1 MKNQRIFNKSFLFLF
16 ISNFLVFIGF
26 EMLLPIL
33 PAYLLSMDASSIQ
46 VGLVTSLFTIGAVFI
61 RPFVGYYL
69 IDNQRKS
76 LAICASAALMIITI
90 LYPFLNIIWLIL
102 LLRLFHGAAWGV
114 STTANSTI
122 VVGLIPKTRLG
133 EGIGYF
139 SISTT
144 VGAIVAPSIGILIYD
159 SFSFNI
165 LIWSSVI
172 LSLLAVI
179 ALQFVYSPT
188 IVKRE
193 KKPFHFLDMIFEK
206 DVWFPALLTVITTLG
221 FGAII
226 TFLVLFGE
234 QREVDHIFLFFLL
247 NATVS
252 TLLRPFTG
260 KWYDKK
266 GPWSIIIMSAVL
278 GFFSLVI
285 LSYTTNDSQLI
296 IAAIL
301 FGAGYGTVMPCLQT
315 WTVQKVSEEK
325 RGAANATF
333 FSSFDVGVGVSA
345 FVLGILAKWISLE
358 MIFRFVSLSF
368 IVVAVLVYKDYINE
382 KIRHKKSI

>member
-1 MKNQRIFNKSFLFLF
+1 MKKQKIFNESFLFLF

-33 PAYLLSMDASSIQ
+33 PAYLLSIDASPVQ
-46 VGLVTSLFTIGAVFI
+46 VGLMTTLFTLGAVLI

-76 LAICASAALMIITI
+76 LAIVASIALMIITL
-90 LYPFLNIIWLIL
+90 LYPILNIIWLLL
-102 LLRLFHGAAWGV
+102 LLRLFHGVAWGV

-122 VVGLIPKTRLG
+122 VVDLIPKSRLG

-144 VGAIVAPSIGILIYD
+144 VGAIIAPSIGILIYD

-165 LIWSSVI
+165 LIWSSVV

-179 ALQFVYSPT
+179 VLSFVYSPT
-188 IVKRE
+188 PDKQERQ
-193 KKPFHFLDMIFEK
+193 PFKYIGAIFEK
-206 DVWFPALLTVITTLG
+206 DAWFPALLTVITTLG

-226 TFLVLFGE
+226 TFLVLFGK
-234 QREVDHIFLFFLL
+234 QKGLDHIFLFFLI

-266 GPWSIIIMSAVL
+266 GPWSIIIVSAIL
-278 GFFSLVI
+278 GFLSLVL
-285 LSYTTNDSQLI
+285 LSYTTNNLYLI

-325 RGAANATF
+325 SGAANATF
-333 FSSFDVGVGVSA
+333 LSSFDVGVGVSA
-345 FVLGILAKWISLE
+345 FILGILAEWISLE
-358 MIFRFVSLSF
+358 MIFRVISLSF
-368 IVVAVLVYKDYINE
+368 IFVAVLVYKDFSNE
-382 KIRHKKSI
+382 KKRSVNI

>member
-33 PAYLLSMDASSIQ
+33 PAYMLSMNASSIQ
-46 VGLVTSLFTIGAVFI
+46 VGLVTSLFTIGAVLI

-76 LAICASAALMIITI
+76 LAICASVALMIITI
-90 LYPFLNIIWLIL
+90 LYPFLNIIWLLL

-122 VVGLIPKTRLG
+122 VVDLIPKTRLG

-159 SFSFNI
+159 SFSFDI
-165 LIWSSVI
+165 LIWSSVV

-193 KKPFHFLDMIFEK
+193 KKPFRFLDMIFEK

-226 TFLVLFGE
+226 TFLVHFGK
-234 QREVDHIFLFFLL
+234 QKEVDHIFLFFLI
-247 NATVS
+247 NATVA

-301 FGAGYGTVMPCLQT
+301 FGAGYGTIMPCLQT

-345 FVLGILAKWISLE
+345 FVLGILAEWISLE
-358 MIFRFVSLSF
+358 IIFRFVSLSF

-382 KIRHKKSI
+382 KIRHK

>member
-33 PAYLLSMDASSIQ
+33 PAYLLSMNASSIQ
-46 VGLVTSLFTIGAVFI
+46 VGLVTSLFTIGAVLI

-76 LAICASAALMIITI
+76 LAISASAALVIITM
-90 LYPFLNIIWLIL
+90 LYPFLNIIWLFL

-122 VVGLIPKTRLG
+122 VVDLIPKTRLG
-133 EGIGYF
+133 EGMGYF

-144 VGAIVAPSIGILIYD
+144 VGAIIAPSLGILIYD
-159 SFSFNI
+159 SFSFDI
-165 LIWSSVI
+165 LIWSSVV
-172 LSLLAVI
+172 LSLLTVI

-188 IVKRE
+188 TVKRE
-193 KKPFHFLDMIFEK
+193 KQPFRFLDMIFEK

-226 TFLVLFGE
+226 TFLVLFGK
-234 QREVDHIFLFFLL
+234 QKGLDHIFLFFLI
-247 NATVS
+247 NATVA

-266 GPWSIIIMSAVL
+266 GPWSIIIISAVL
-278 GFFSLVI
+278 GFLSLVM
-285 LSYTTNDSQLI
+285 LSYATNDLHLI

-325 RGAANATF
+325 SGAANATF

-345 FVLGILAKWISLE
+345 FVLGILAEWISLE
-358 MIFRFVSLSF
+358 MIFRVVSLSF
-368 IVVAVLVYKDYINE
+368 IIVAVLVYKDFLNVKKRY
-382 KIRHKKSI
+382 KSI

>member
-33 PAYLLSMDASSIQ
+33 PAYLLSMNASSIQ
-46 VGLVTSLFTIGAVFI
+46 VGLVTSLFTIGAVLI

-76 LAICASAALMIITI
+76 LAISASAALMIITM
-90 LYPFLNIIWLIL
+90 LYPFLNFIWLFL

-122 VVGLIPKTRLG
+122 VVDLIPKTRLG
-133 EGIGYF
+133 EGMGYF

-144 VGAIVAPSIGILIYD
+144 VGAIIAPSIGILIYD
-159 SFSFNI
+159 SFSFDI
-165 LIWSSVI
+165 LIWSSVV

-188 IVKRE
+188 TVKRE
-193 KKPFHFLDMIFEK
+193 KQPFRFLDMIFEK

-226 TFLVLFGE
+226 TFLVLFGK
-234 QREVDHIFLFFLL
+234 QKGLDHIFLFFLI
-247 NATVS
+247 NATVA

-278 GFFSLVI
+278 GFLSLVM
-285 LSYTTNDSQLI
+285 LSYATNDLHLI

-301 FGAGYGTVMPCLQT
+301 FGAGYGTVMPCLHT

-325 RGAANATF
+325 SGAANATF

-345 FVLGILAKWISLE
+345 FVLGILAEWISLE
-358 MIFRFVSLSF
+358 MIFRVVSLSF
-368 IVVAVLVYKDYINE
+368 IVVAVLVYKDFLNV
-382 KIRHKKSI
+382 KKRYKNI

>member
-1 MKNQRIFNKSFLFLF
+1 MKKQKIFNKSFLFLF

-33 PAYLLSMDASSIQ
+33 PAYLLSMNASSIQ
-46 VGLVTSLFTIGAVFI
+46 VGLMTTLFTLGAVLI

-76 LAICASAALMIITI
+76 LAIIASAALMIITM
-90 LYPFLNIIWLIL
+90 LYPFLHIIWLLL

-122 VVGLIPKTRLG
+122 VVDLIPKTRLG

-144 VGAIVAPSIGILIYD
+144 VGAIIAPSVGILIYGT
-159 SFSFNI
+159 FSFNI
-165 LIWSSVI
+165 LIWSSVV
-172 LSLLAVI
+172 LSLMAVI
-179 ALQFVYSPT
+179 ALQFVYSPAP
-188 IVKRE
+188 VKHER
-193 KKPFHFLDMIFEK
+193 KPFQFFEAIFEK
-206 DVWFPALLTVITTLG
+206 DAWFPALLTVITTLG

-226 TFLVLFGE
+226 TFLVLFGK
-234 QREVDHIFLFFLL
+234 QKGLDHIFLFFLI

-266 GPWSIIIMSAVL
+266 GPWSIIVVAALL
-278 GFFSLVI
+278 GFLSLVM
-285 LSYTTNDSQLI
+285 LSYTTNNLYLI

-325 RGAANATF
+325 SGAANATF
-333 FSSFDVGVGVSA
+333 LSSFDVGVGVSA
-345 FVLGILAKWISLE
+345 FVLGILAEWMSLE
-358 MIFRFVSLSF
+358 MIFRIVSLSF
-368 IVVAVLVYKDYINE
+368 IFVAFLVYKDFLNE
-382 KIRHKKSI
+382 KKKYKNI

>member
-1 MKNQRIFNKSFLFLF
+1 MKSQRIFNKSFLFLF

-33 PAYLLSMDASSIQ
+33 PAYLLSMNASSIQ
-46 VGLVTSLFTIGAVFI
+46 VGLVTSLFTIGAVLI

-69 IDNQRKS
+69 IHNQRKS
-76 LAICASAALMIITI
+76 LAICASAALMIITM
-90 LYPFLNIIWLIL
+90 LYPYLNIIWLLL

-122 VVGLIPKTRLG
+122 VVDLIPKTRLG

-144 VGAIVAPSIGILIYD
+144 VGAIIAPSIGILIYD
-159 SFSFNI
+159 SFSFDI
-165 LIWSSVI
+165 LIWSSVV

-179 ALQFVYSPT
+179 ALQFVNSPT
-188 IVKRE
+188 NVKRK
-193 KKPFHFLDMIFEK
+193 KKPFRFLDMIYEE

-221 FGAII
+221 FGAVI
-226 TFLVLFGE
+226 TFLVLFGK
-234 QREVDHIFLFFLL
+234 QKGVDHIFLFFLI

-266 GPWSIIIMSAVL
+266 GPWSIIIISAML
-278 GFFSLVI
+278 GFLSLFI
-285 LSYTTNDSQLI
+285 LSYTTNDIQLI

-315 WTVQKVSEEK
+315 WTVQKVREEK

-333 FSSFDVGVGVSA
+333 FSSFDIGVGISA
-345 FVLGILAKWISLE
+345 FVLGILAEWISLE

-368 IVVAVLVYKDYINE
+368 IVVAVLVYKDYIN
-382 KIRHKKSI
+382 KSKA

>member
-33 PAYLLSMDASSIQ
+33 PAYLLSMNASSIQ
-46 VGLVTSLFTIGAVFI
+46 VGLVTSLFTIGAVLI

-76 LAICASAALMIITI
+76 LAISASAALMIITM
-90 LYPFLNIIWLIL
+90 LYPFLNIIWLFL

-122 VVGLIPKTRLG
+122 VVDLIPKTRLG
-133 EGIGYF
+133 EGMGYF

-144 VGAIVAPSIGILIYD
+144 VGAIIAPSIGILIYD
-159 SFSFNI
+159 SFSFDI
-165 LIWSSVI
+165 LIWSSVV

-188 IVKRE
+188 TVKRE
-193 KKPFHFLDMIFEK
+193 KQPFRFLDMIFEK

-226 TFLVLFGE
+226 TFLVLFGK
-234 QREVDHIFLFFLL
+234 QKGLDHIFLFFLI
-247 NATVS
+247 NATVA

-278 GFFSLVI
+278 GFLSLVM
-285 LSYTTNDSQLI
+285 LSYATNDLHLI

-325 RGAANATF
+325 SGAANATF

-345 FVLGILAKWISLE
+345 FVLGILAEWISLE
-358 MIFRFVSLSF
+358 MIFRVVSLSF
-368 IVVAVLVYKDYINE
+368 IVVAVLVYKDFLNV
-382 KIRHKKSI
+382 KKRYKNI

>member
-33 PAYLLSMDASSIQ
+33 PAYLLSMNASSIQ
-46 VGLVTSLFTIGAVFI
+46 VGLVTTLFTIGAVLI

-76 LAICASAALMIITI
+76 LAIIASAALMIITF
-90 LYPFLNIIWLIL
+90 LYPFLNIIWLFL

-122 VVGLIPKTRLG
+122 VVDLIPKTRLG
-133 EGIGYF
+133 EGMGYF

-144 VGAIVAPSIGILIYD
+144 VGAIIAPSIGIFIYY
-159 SFSFNI
+159 SFSFDI
-165 LIWSSVI
+165 LIWSSVV

-188 IVKRE
+188 PVKLE
-193 KKPFHFLDMIFEK
+193 KQPFRFLDMIFEK

-226 TFLVLFGE
+226 TFLVLFGK
-234 QREVDHIFLFFLL
+234 QKGLDHIFLFFLI
-247 NATVS
+247 NATVA

-266 GPWSIIIMSAVL
+266 GPWSIIIVSAML
-278 GFFSLVI
+278 GFLSLVI
-285 LSYTTNDSQLI
+285 LSYTTNDIHLI

-315 WTVQKVSEEK
+315 WAVQKVSEEK
-325 RGAANATF
+325 SGAANATF

-345 FVLGILAKWISLE
+345 FVLGILAEWISLGV
-358 MIFRFVSLSF
+358 IFRAVSLSF
-368 IVVAVLVYKDYINE
+368 IVVAVLVYKDYLNE
-382 KIRHKKSI
+382 KKRYKSI

>member
-33 PAYLLSMDASSIQ
+33 PAYLLSMNASSIQ
-46 VGLVTSLFTIGAVFI
+46 VGLVTSLFTIGAVLI

-76 LAICASAALMIITI
+76 LAISASAALVIITM
-90 LYPFLNIIWLIL
+90 LYPFLNIIWLFL

-122 VVGLIPKTRLG
+122 VVDLIPKTRLG
-133 EGIGYF
+133 EGMGYF

-144 VGAIVAPSIGILIYD
+144 VGAIIAPSLGILIYD
-159 SFSFNI
+159 SFSFDI
-165 LIWSSVI
+165 LIWSSVV

-188 IVKRE
+188 TVKRE
-193 KKPFHFLDMIFEK
+193 KQPFRFLDMIFEK

-226 TFLVLFGE
+226 TFLVLFGK
-234 QREVDHIFLFFLL
+234 QKGLDHIFLFFLI
-247 NATVS
+247 NATVA

-266 GPWSIIIMSAVL
+266 GPWSIIIISAVL
-278 GFFSLVI
+278 GFLSLVM
-285 LSYTTNDSQLI
+285 LSYATNDLHLI

-325 RGAANATF
+325 SGAANATF

-345 FVLGILAKWISLE
+345 FVLGILAEWISLE
-358 MIFRFVSLSF
+358 MIFRVVSLSF
-368 IVVAVLVYKDYINE
+368 IVVAVLVYKDFLNG
-382 KIRHKKSI
+382 KKRYKNI